1 MNKKILEQL
10 SIMFQASPQLMRNND
25 LLAKAISGTFG
36 VEVSPEF
43 TDIIALADKI
53 HHAVL
58 AQYFST
64 VWQPHTKKYKYS
76 GLSIVD
82 EVNGLNPSN
91 VLDLGCGYNEFKG
104 KINNLVGVDP
114 YNKKAD
120 ITSNIL
126 DHVVQ
131 EPYDVVICLGSI
143 NFGSVDKIYN
153 ELEHA
158 VKITKPGGLLY
169 FRANPGRQ
177 HEAMEAKWIEF
188 FNWNSEFIINSAGQ
202 LNCSIM
208 DLRQEM
214 GERGSR
220 YYFVLKK
227 N

>member
-36 VEVSPEF
+36 VEVNPEF

-58 AQYFST
+58 EQYFST

-126 DHVVQ
+126 DHVGQ
-131 EPYDVVICLGSI
+131 QPYDVVICLGSV

-202 LNCSIM
+202 LTCSIM

>member
-1 MNKKILEQL
+1 
-10 SIMFQASPQLMRNND
+10 MFQASPQLMRNND

-36 VEVSPEF
+36 VEVNPEF

-58 AQYFST
+58 EQYFST

-126 DHVVQ
+126 DHVGQ
-131 EPYDVVICLGSI
+131 QPYDVVICLGSV

-177 HEAMEAKWIEF
+177 YEAMEAKWIEF